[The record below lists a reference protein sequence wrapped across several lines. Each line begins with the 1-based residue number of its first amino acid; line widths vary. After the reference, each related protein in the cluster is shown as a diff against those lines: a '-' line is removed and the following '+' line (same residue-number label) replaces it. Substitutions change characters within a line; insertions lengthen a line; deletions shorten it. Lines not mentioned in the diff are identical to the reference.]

1 MHGIVIANPNML
13 VVRLEDGMY
22 SVVEPMGGYNIEIG
36 DELVGDLETEGS
48 TVLMNI
54 TYDEEIDAIIQYV
67 AGNPQDAFR
76 ILPAH

>member
-1 MHGIVIANPNML
+1 MRGVVIANPNLL

-36 DELVGDLETEGS
+36 DELTGDLETQGS

-54 TYDEEIDAIIQYV
+54 TYNEEIDAIIQYV
-67 AGNPQDAFR
+67 AGSKQDAFR
-76 ILPAH
+76 ILPVR

>member
-36 DELVGDLETEGS
+36 DELVGDLETE
-48 TVLMNI
+48 
-54 TYDEEIDAIIQYV
+54 AQ
-67 AGNPQDAFR
+67 F
-76 ILPAH
+76 